1 MDAGQRPLHGWSQ
14 LGHCAPYH
22 SFSSLLLYALS
33 LLTLWQNVF
42 ERAGGGEGLP
52 QGLHSKELACDAEDT
67 GDAGSVRVRK
77 IPWRRAWQPIPV
89 VLPGESP
96 WTEEPGGLQSIGSQ
110 RVGHNWSDW
119 AHTHRGD
126 ERKISRSD
134 HKNSECNK
142 HNKKASKKLRKILA
156 TNMTNSN
163 KKSHF

>member
-1 MDAGQRPLHGWSQ
+1 MDAGQRPLHGWLQ
-14 LGHCAPYH
+14 LGHCAPYN
-22 SFSSLLLYALS
+22 SFSSMLLYALS

-42 ERAGGGEGLP
+42 ERARGGEGLP
-52 QGLHSKELACDAEDT
+52 LGLHSKEFACDAEDT
-67 GDAGSVRVRK
+67 GDAGSV
-77 IPWRRAWQPIPV
+77 PESRRSPGGGHDNPPV

-96 WTEEPGGLQSIGSQ
+96 WTEELQSIGSQ

-142 HNKKASKKLRKILA
+142 HNKKAIKKLRKIFA